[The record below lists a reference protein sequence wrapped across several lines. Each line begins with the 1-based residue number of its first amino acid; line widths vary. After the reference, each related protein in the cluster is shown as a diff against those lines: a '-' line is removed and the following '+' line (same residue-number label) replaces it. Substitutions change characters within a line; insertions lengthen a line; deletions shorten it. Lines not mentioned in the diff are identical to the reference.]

1 MDDVAAMEDNKSLTN
16 TWQRYEQAIT
26 DAAVAVTRASSGLTD
41 EPMVQLL
48 GRINA
53 RLAVYTGLVE
63 TARTNNRAG
72 NPVGSS
78 YLSEASSMMQQEIL
92 PDAQRLYEVTSGRVD
107 AETTAST
114 RIPLPVILIV
124 LSTLLFGV
132 FANRW
137 LAKRTRRRVNIG
149 FVAGGMAVLIM
160 LFWVGTALIIS
171 TVDSRSAKDTAAE
184 SLKTITSLAIT
195 AQQARADETLSL
207 IRRGDENVRKQS
219 YYQRIEQM
227 QQQLAQYLAREDSI
241 DKADLADAQ
250 QLLERWRAADDRIT
264 AYIAVGNYQ
273 AATQVALGTGEDD
286 STPAFDKLDEALSQG
301 IEQSRNQLRSDIVN
315 ARRVLSGSTV
325 GAAGLSLVA
334 AISVALGI
342 WPRLSEYR

>member
-1 MDDVAAMEDNKSLTN
+1 MIISA
-16 TWQRYEQAIT
+16 
-26 DAAVAVTRASSGLTD
+26 
-41 EPMVQLL
+41 L
-48 GRINA
+48 G
-53 RLAVYTGLVE
+53 T
-63 TARTNNRAG
+63 
-72 NPVGSS
+72 
-78 YLSEASSMMQQEIL
+78 
-92 PDAQRLYEVTSGRVD
+92 
-107 AETTAST
+107 
-114 RIPLPVILIV
+114 VILIV